1 MRDVLSSAIPPLLG
15 ALLGGTCVGLVE
27 SLHLL
32 GRSFGTR
39 DYSGIIQAVLLYGG
53 AGLVAGAIL
62 AVGAMLLAI
71 TLRAAPDPSRSWT
84 VSWIAVFCGG
94 GFLVAR
100 VVGAR
105 DFASG
110 ARLPTETELA
120 LLCAALAFA
129 VVSYLFVRNALKK
142 TFFSFLL
149 HPAGT
154 GAVYGGLVLFTLLF
168 ALGTAVNNRAGD
180 EAPPRPIAPSL
191 GDRPN
196 LLLLAV
202 RDLDLDALDDD
213 ELERA
218 APTLARLKRESIRY
232 LDVTA
237 HSPRPSTSF
246 ASLLTSRVPCAQGD
260 SPSTGVLAEELDS
273 VGEVLSRHGYST
285 AAFVTDHRTSTS
297 FNFGQGFDTLRFL
310 RPRWLLRASEASY
323 PLVLHQAVHRAL
335 RPPVEVAF
343 SSERYYQDAVAVAGT
358 GVDWLRRHGG
368 ERWFLTL
375 QFADPGLPLVEH
387 PSLARVAPEPTALA
401 AGGGGLAELD
411 RESLYRGELAWL
423 DRGLAGLI
431 GYMEEHGLLDNT
443 AIVLT
448 GVRGP
453 SHRGGRAL
461 SDERITVPLLLRL
474 PDSDAESGRLVGDPV
489 RLLDVAPTLAALA
502 GAPEGAGWQGVSLLR
517 EYALR
522 SWEQQVAL
530 LEATRP
536 LGVERGLRDGHWK
549 LVRRTGP
556 DQEDDYS
563 LWFLDEDPAEGDNLA
578 GRDAAR
584 WKLEQKRDELERLE
598 DALCVT
604 PVAASAPRTRSRAPL
619 SAEDCEVLRRLGY
632 PEGFS
637 ERCASLDGRR

>member
-1 MRDVLSSAIPPLLG
+1 MRDVLSSAVPPLLG

-39 DYSGIIQAVLLYGG
+39 DYSGILQAVLLYGG
-53 AGLVAGAIL
+53 AGLALGAVL
-62 AVGAMLLAI
+62 ALGAMFL
-71 TLRAAPDPSRSWT
+71 TVVFRAAPDPSRSWT
-84 VSWIAVFCGG
+84 VAWIAVFCGG
-94 GFLVAR
+94 GFFVAR
-100 VVGAR
+100 AVGSR
-105 DFASG
+105 DFAG
-110 ARLPTETELA
+110 GGRLATDTELA
-120 LLCAALAFA
+120 LLCAATAFA
-129 VVSYLFVRNALKK
+129 IVSYLFVRNALKK

-149 HPAGT
+149 HPAGS
-154 GAVYGGLVLFTLLF
+154 GAVYGGFVLFTLLF

-180 EAPPRPIAPSL
+180 EVPPRPVAPSL
-191 GDRPN
+191 NERPN

-202 RDLDLDALDDD
+202 QDLDLDALDDD
-213 ELERA
+213 ELDRL
-218 APTLARLKRESIRY
+218 APTLARLTRESVRY
-232 LDVTA
+232 LDVSA
-237 HSPRPSTSF
+237 HSPRSATSF
-246 ASLLTSRVPCAQGD
+246 ATLLTSRVPCAQGD
-260 SPSTGVLAEELDS
+260 PSATGILTEELDS

-323 PLVLHQAVHRAL
+323 PLVLHQAVHRTL
-335 RPPVEVAF
+335 RPPREVAL
-343 SSERYYQDAVAVAGT
+343 SSERYYRDAADVADA

-387 PSLARVAPEPTALA
+387 PSLARLTSEPVARA

-411 RESLYRGELAWL
+411 RDALYRGELAWL
-423 DRGLAGLI
+423 DRGLATLLE
-431 GYMEEHGLLDNT
+431 YMEAHGLLDNT

-461 SDERITVPLLLRL
+461 SDERIRVPLLLRM
-474 PDSDAESGRLVGDPV
+474 PDADAESGRRVGDAV
-489 RLLDVAPTLAALA
+489 RLVDVAPTLAAMA
-502 GAPEGAGWQGVSLLR
+502 GAPEGVGWQGVSLLR
-517 EYALR
+517 EYSLR

-530 LEATRP
+530 IEARRP
-536 LGVERGLRDGHWK
+536 LGSERGVRDGRWK

-556 DQEDDYS
+556 GQEDVFS
-563 LWFLDEDPAEGDNLA
+563 LWFLDEDPVEAEDLA
-578 GRDAAR
+578 ARSAAR
-584 WKLEQKRDELERLE
+584 WKLDEKREELERLE
-598 DALCVT
+598 DALCVP
-604 PVAASAPRTRSRAPL
+604 PVGASAPRTRSRAPL
-619 SAEDCEVLRRLGY
+619 TAEDCEVLRRLGY

-637 ERCASLDGRR
+637 ERCAAFDGQR